1 MEAKAVKKYAKQSAR
16 KLRQVADI
24 VRGKDLE
31 EVLNILH
38 FSKKK
43 SAGIIEKTVRSCVA
57 NMMNTEEG
65 AAIEP
70 EDLYLKEIVVDE
82 GPTMKRYRPRAMGRA
97 TEIRKRSSH
106 ITVKLATKE

>member
-16 KLRQVADI
+16 KLRQVADV

-31 EVLNILH
+31 DVLNTLH

-43 SAGIIEKTVRSCVA
+43 AAGIIEKTVRSCVA
-57 NMMNTEEG
+57 NAMNSEEG
-65 AAIEP
+65 AALEP

-97 TEIRKRSSH
+97 TQIRKRSSH

>member
-16 KLRQVADI
+16 KLRQVADL

-31 EVLNILH
+31 DVLNTLH
-38 FSKKK
+38 FSRKK
-43 SAGIIEKTVRSCVA
+43 SSRMIEKTVRSCVA
-57 NMMNTEEG
+57 NMMNTDEG

-70 EDLYLKEIVVDE
+70 EDLYLKEIVIDE